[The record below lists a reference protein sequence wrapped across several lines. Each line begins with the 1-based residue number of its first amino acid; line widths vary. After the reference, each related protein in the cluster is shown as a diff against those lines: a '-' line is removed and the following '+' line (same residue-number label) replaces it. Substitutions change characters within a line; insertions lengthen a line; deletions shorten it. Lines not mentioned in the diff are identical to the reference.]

1 MAIGYGLG
9 IGLQGTPKDYV
20 DIIRSRDAAAA
31 KNAAAKAAREAKK
44 LERVEQDF
52 IRTLSTT
59 KVLPVQQKIV
69 NEKLA
74 EFNTALNEEVDSD
87 TPNINR
93 LNMLA
98 TNFGVTMNEL
108 AVTKSYWDDI
118 SKDATAYG
126 LTAEEAG
133 LLSYESDPG
142 VWDETLK
149 QFGSGRVTFDP
160 TTLQVVVNPI
170 KGYKTVGQI
179 FNEYTNEG
187 TNPDMYDYTQ
197 EIGTKRVADHT
208 VKIYAI
214 KPEFADTFA
223 IQNITNPSIDVEMT
237 KEYRALGKTLPPIG
251 TPQYIDEKTKYLQG
265 KFDELSKPFQRAEK
279 YSKGPQYVTNVN
291 TGQQEA
297 IGAPS
302 FEIKSNV
309 YLDGADNYNTYGSF
323 TSKEAKITGGTGSG
337 TYNLNTHDRLTTG
350 TAGMSTTSLYIVPVF
365 KKNTTSGIYLTKSGV
380 PSKKPITFNAG
391 EIVPA
396 SMEDAQSNA
405 GNVEFKLVGLGAIS
419 GTGSKYEGSYVIDAN
434 SAIQSMKTQVTTKA
448 AQAEFDKH
456 IQRMKDE
463 VNKLNGGK
471 TSGGSSSGA
480 RKATAAGKP

>member
-31 KNAAAKAAREAKK
+31 KNAAAKTAREAKK

-59 KVLPVQQKIV
+59 KVLPIHQKIV
-69 NEKLA
+69 NEKVA
-74 EFNTALNEEVDSD
+74 EFNAAMNEEIDND
-87 TPNINR
+87 TQDINRINR
-93 LNMLA
+93 LA
-98 TNFGVTMNEL
+98 TDIKVTMNEL
-108 AVTKSYWDDI
+108 AVAKSNWDKI
-118 SKDATAYG
+118 GAKATTYG
-126 LTAEEAG
+126 FTPEEAG
-133 LLSYESDPG
+133 LLSYESDPD
-142 VWDETLK
+142 VWVETLSK
-149 QFGSGRVTFDP
+149 KGSSLVTIDP
-160 TTLQVVVNPI
+160 TTLQIGLNPI
-170 KGYKTVGQI
+170 DNYKTVGQI

-197 EIGTKRVADHT
+197 EIGTKRVADQT

-214 KPEFADTFA
+214 KPDFADTFA

-279 YSKGPQYVTNVN
+279 YSQRPQNVTNVS

-302 FEIKSNV
+302 FDIKSNV
-309 YLDGADNYNTYGSF
+309 FLDGADDYNTYGSF

-337 TYNLNTHDRLTTG
+337 TYNLNTHERLTTG
-350 TAGMSTTSLYIVPVF
+350 TSGMSTTSLYIVPVF

-380 PSKKPITFNAG
+380 RGDKPITFNAG

-396 SMEDAQSNA
+396 SMEAAQAKA

-456 IQRMKDE
+456 IQSMKDK
-463 VNKLNGGK
+463 VNALNGGK
-471 TSGGSSSGA
+471 SSGSP
-480 RKATAAGKP
+480 KSKKDEGEM